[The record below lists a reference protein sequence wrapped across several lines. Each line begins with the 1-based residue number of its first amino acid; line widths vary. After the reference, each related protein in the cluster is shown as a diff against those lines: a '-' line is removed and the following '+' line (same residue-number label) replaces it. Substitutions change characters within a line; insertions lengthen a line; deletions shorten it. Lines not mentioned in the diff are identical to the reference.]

1 MELGYVAGEKAQL
14 LREWG
19 LTLIN
24 VKETS
29 ISADGAHMV
38 YSSGNDNSNLF
49 LRIWNGKE
57 WESRDARTNSN
68 FNEISPSLCQ
78 TKEGKFLFFSSDR
91 LEDKVVGD
99 IWVSKWD
106 GAEYAWPLPL
116 TPRVNTPFDEIDPA
130 TNQQNM
136 TLYFAYNRP
145 HQTVGTVKEAAKAA
159 VVEQLA
165 DVSRKKVDYDL
176 YSAEMLV
183 KRP

>member
-1 MELGYVAGEKAQL
+1 MGANP
-14 LREWG
+14 
-19 LTLIN
+19 IN

-38 YSSGNDNSNLF
+38 YSSGINNSNLF

-57 WESRDARTNSN
+57 WGEPRSMRALNSN
-68 FNEISPSLCQ
+68 FNERSPSLCQ

-91 LEDKVVGD
+91 AGGQGGYD

-136 TLYFAYNRP
+136 TLYFASNRP
-145 HQTVGTVKEAAKAA
+145 HQTVGISEKEAAKAEEELKIA
-159 VVEQLA
+159 LSKSNERGRVYQYKNA
-165 DVSRKKVDYDL
+165 
-176 YSAEMLV
+176 
-183 KRP
+183 